1 MKITK
6 EQAPFFIAIII
17 GLIALL
23 VYIFTGRGSY
33 DTGVRELTKQKNI
46 STIDASDSRKIKIT
60 CKSGENYD
68 ITFKEGQQ
76 NYQDLIFNACGPE
89 GTQEQI

>member
-6 EQAPFFIAIII
+6 EQAPFFIALAL
-17 GLIALL
+17 GVVALL
-23 VYIFTGRGSY
+23 FYIFTGRGSY
-33 DTGVRELTKQKNI
+33 DTSVRELTKQPSIEN
-46 STIDASDSRKIKIT
+46 IDASDTQNIKIT
-60 CKSGENYD
+60 CKSGENYE

-89 GTQEQI
+89 GTQEAI